1 MAVEYDSIVCYP
13 PNPGPNWKVEKTS
26 VSRPLNDTELRVR
39 MVASGI
45 CHTDVFVSCIP
56 DGTPGFQYPRALG
69 HEGGGIVEEVGAG
82 VTVAKV
88 GDPVLL
94 SYNYCDSCN
103 LCGTSR
109 QPYCDSW
116 PVLNVIG
123 DHTLKTEKGDAVQA
137 RFFGQ
142 SSFAGESIVAE
153 NSVVNAKDLIKNNDE
168 LKLLAP
174 LGCGLMTGSGAVI
187 NNANVRDFD
196 IIVVTGIGAVGLGA
210 VMAAKIA
217 GAKEIIAVD
226 RIGHR
231 LEIAK
236 ELGATKILESK
247 PDTNLV
253 EELQKLAGGAR
264 IGYVFETT
272 GVIPVIQAAASALGT
287 RGKLIQI
294 GVPPLGSELKLPF
307 YEFFSANKVLDC
319 FYLGDTTGKQWVP
332 KMIQWWREGKFPIE
346 KLVKY
351 YPVQDALQ
359 ALHGMESG
367 VAIKPVIVWE

>member
-1 MAVEYDSIVCYP
+1 MATEYDSVICYP

-26 VSRPLNDTELRVR
+26 VSRPLKASELRVR

-56 DGTPGFQYPRALG
+56 EGVPGIQYPRALG
-69 HEGGGIVEEVGAG
+69 HEGGGIVEEVGPD

-94 SYNYCDSCN
+94 SYDYCAKCN
-103 LCGTSR
+103 LCLTSR
-109 QPYCDSW
+109 EPYCDGF
-116 PVLNVIG
+116 PLLNIVG
-123 DHTLKTEKGDAVQA
+123 DQTLKNSSGEPLQA
-137 RFFGQ
+137 KFFGQ

-187 NNANVRDFD
+187 NNAKVSEAD
-196 IIVVTGIGAVGLGA
+196 IVVVTGIGAVGLGA
-210 VMAAKIA
+210 IMAAKIV

-226 RIGHR
+226 RIAHR
-231 LEIAK
+231 LETAK

-247 PDTNLV
+247 ADTDLV
-253 EELQKLAGGAR
+253 EELGKLAGGGR
-264 IGYVFETT
+264 IAFVFETT
-272 GVIPVIQAAASALGT
+272 GVIPVIKAAASALGR
-287 RGKLIQI
+287 RGKLVQI
-294 GVPPLGSELKLPF
+294 GVPPPGAELTLNF
-307 YEFFSANKVLDC
+307 YDFFSANKILDC
-319 FYLGDTTGKQWVP
+319 FYLGDTTGRQWVP
-332 KMIQWWREGKFPIE
+332 TMIQWWREGKFPIE

-351 YPVQDALQ
+351 YPVTEALQ

-367 VAIKPVIVWE
+367 AAIKPVLVW

>member
-1 MAVEYDSIVCYP
+1 MATEYDSVVCYA

-26 VSRPLNDTELRVR
+26 VSRPLQDSELRVR

-56 DGTPGFQYPRALG
+56 DGVPGVQYPRALG
-69 HEGGGIVEEVGAG
+69 HEGGGIVEEVGSA

-94 SYNYCDSCN
+94 SYNYCASCN
-103 LCGTSR
+103 LCDTGR
-109 QPYCDSW
+109 QPYCDYW
-116 PVLNVIG
+116 PDLNVVG
-123 DHTLKTEKGDAVQA
+123 ESTLKTSTGVALQA
-137 RFFGQ
+137 KFFGQ

-153 NSVVNAKDLIKNNDE
+153 NSVVNAKDLIKDNDE

-187 NNANVRDFD
+187 NNAKVSEAD

-210 VMAAKIA
+210 IMAAKIV

-226 RIGHR
+226 RIAAR
-231 LEIAK
+231 LQIAQ

-253 EELQKLAGGAR
+253 EELRKLAGGGR

-272 GVIPVIQAAASALGT
+272 GAVPVVQAVATALGR
-287 RGKLIQI
+287 RGKLVQI
-294 GVPPLGSELKLPF
+294 GVPAPGSELKLPF
-307 YEFFSANKVLDC
+307 DQFFTDNKVLDC
-319 FYLGDTTGKQWVP
+319 FFLGDTTGKEWLP
-332 KMIQWWREGKFPIE
+332 RMIQWWREGKFPIE
-346 KLVKY
+346 RLVKF
-351 YPVQDALQ
+351 YPVTEALQ

-367 VAIKPVIVWE
+367 AAIKPVLVW